1 MIKVL
6 IVNDEKSCRQSIE
19 TLLRKKISKVKIIAS
34 VGSFEKARLVIES
47 QSVDLIFLSL
57 MIADQM
63 AFEFLNSLK
72 NFLFRVVFT
81 THNEPF
87 AIRAITYSTFDY
99 LLLPINEKEFDRVL
113 EHIKEEELIDTK
125 QKMEYVFQSIRP
137 PVAASKIALTTGRNE
152 IEFVDLNS
160 IIYCEAEGFYT
171 TFHLDNEHDI
181 LVSKNLKEYEKLLP
195 KNFIRI
201 HKSYLINKNKI
212 KKIIRSDGGYIVMDN
227 KQMLPIGQK
236 KEHFIKYLIN

>member
-1 MIKVL
+1 MLKVL
-6 IVNDEKSCRQSIE
+6 IVNDEKSCRQGIE
-19 TLLRKKISKVKIIAS
+19 SLLRKKLSKVKIIAS

-47 QSVDLIFLSL
+47 QAVDLLFISS

-72 NFLFRVVFT
+72 NIQFKVIIT
-81 THNEPF
+81 TNNERF

-99 LLLPINEKEFDRVL
+99 LILPINETEFERVL
-113 EHIKEEELIDTK
+113 ERVKEEEIADTK
-125 QKMEYVFQSIRP
+125 QKLEYVFHSIRP
-137 PVAASKIALTTGRNE
+137 TVESSKIALTTGRNE
-152 IEFVDLNS
+152 IEFVALNS

-171 TFHLDNEHDI
+171 TFHLENQHEI

-195 KNFIRI
+195 NNFIRI

-236 KEHFIKYLIN
+236 KAYFIKHLIN